1 MPSARSTSRGRPVK
15 RSSRSTSASRKAK
28 PTIQKFSPP
37 TQQQKKKLSSPP
49 SSSLRKSKSPQ
60 KSIPKE
66 KARKT
71 RSTSRTRKV
80 NTAPPAVSANKKK
93 EKTFSRPSPPQQSY
107 SSSTTIKTT
116 TLTATRGPARP
127 ATASP
132 LPFALRGSISPPLLR
147 SRTAAA
153 LANNNQRGITHS
165 PQARKTLKR
174 RVTYYE
180 QLKNSAVCRQLGKFG
195 NCIKKSTFSI
205 FNKAKANWR
214 LLFILFFLLL
224 LIGIFYKFN
233 NQLIQL
239 NKQFVE
245 FVQEQYEQ
253 QRHIFG

>member
-1 MPSARSTSRGRPVK
+1 MCPKLLWMHKGMIERLFLTRVKPSARSTSRGRPVK

-116 TLTATRGPARP
+116 TLTATRGAARP

-195 NCIKKSTFSI
+195 NCIKKT
-205 FNKAKANWR
+205 
-214 LLFILFFLLL
+214 
-224 LIGIFYKFN
+224 GP
-233 NQLIQL
+233 
-239 NKQFVE
+239 V
-245 FVQEQYEQ
+245 
-253 QRHIFG
+253 